1 MTVVSPRRVRAT
13 SPLVEPEPEP
23 ASDQRRMMAFEFA
36 KFANQHSTDYIRMA
50 DYKAAILVTL
60 LSGNLLVL
68 VQRGG
73 AFIGQGYTGWRLA
86 LVVAACVYAVVT
98 LAVAINTLRPRVFRN
113 AAHGHLFWED
123 IQAHDKATYGKSLEH
138 LSIETMMYELGEH
151 NHNLSRSAVR
161 KYRWLR
167 TGYFMGLTSIA
178 LSAAVI
184 LWTSH

>member
-1 MTVVSPRRVRAT
+1 MSVVPLRQVPAT
-13 SPLVEPEPEP
+13 RPLVEPEPEP

-73 AFIGQGYTGWRLA
+73 EYIGQGFTGWRLA
-86 LVVAACVYAVVT
+86 LVVAACVYAVAT

-113 AAHGHLFWED
+113 AERGHLFWED
-123 IQAHDKATYGKSLEH
+123 IQAQDKGTYARSLEH
-138 LSIETMMYELGEH
+138 LSVETMMVELGEH

-178 LSAAVI
+178 MSAAVI